1 MQGGRGVPRGEEL
14 KTFLEWLG
22 RGVYYHGASP
32 DNRESIRTQGL
43 MVSNPAEGVR

>member
-1 MQGGRGVPRGEEL
+1 M